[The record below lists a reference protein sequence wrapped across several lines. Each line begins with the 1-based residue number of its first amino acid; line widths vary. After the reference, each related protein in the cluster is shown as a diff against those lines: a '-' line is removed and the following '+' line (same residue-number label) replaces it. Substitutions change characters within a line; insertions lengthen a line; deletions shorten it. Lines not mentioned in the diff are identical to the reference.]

1 MEKMIAGV
9 LSDAD
14 RYASRFMRVALGG
27 LVLALMVMP
36 QLALAQAGGVGTL
49 CANAN
54 SALQWI
60 EIGVYFILVV
70 AVLGAAVAA
79 SFGRMEWM
87 TVGKILIGCIICGI
101 AVPVVTALSGLNG
114 C

>member
-9 LSDAD
+9 WSHAD
-14 RYASRFMRVALGG
+14 RQASRFMKWVM
-27 LVLALMVMP
+27 LALVVAIAFTP
-36 QLALAQAGGVGTL
+36 QFAFAAAGGVGSL
-49 CANAN
+49 CTNANA
-54 SALQWI
+54 ALQWI
-60 EIGVYFILVV
+60 EIAVYFILVV